1 MDDLKNEFEIM
12 KQSIEKSEL
21 DNPNQI
27 YFQFQESQ
35 QSKKKWMIFKKALL
49 YKHIALIVL
58 VLHIVMGIGIYM
70 KYQNM
75 KGNLTTKVVFGDTSA
90 NKKLHQDAKR
100 ATSLSEIKQLFMD
113 AKNYQKED
121 LNVDVDISFGT
132 SQCPPSSSLQQ
143 DRTYLT
149 NTQEEGVEE
158 ADIVKINGD
167 YIYYISIAKDTLY
180 ILQTNK
186 GEIRVIK
193 QHSFSIQQRKEKN
206 AQYGSIYPVDLYYTD
221 KYLIV
226 RASSTMSKSTD
237 TIYFGVEKYTEIF
250 IYDIHTYEE
259 ITNVSV
265 PGQNVST
272 RLIDNALYVVNN
284 DSGYQRKLS
293 EKKYSPVCF
302 IDHRAYAAPVDK
314 IYYCPSYGLDV
325 DSYIVIYR
333 FVLDEVIRID
343 DFYLVSS
350 TIQDIYVTQQAIY
363 ILKTDDVERVQDE
376 MKLTELSV
384 SKILVIDIS
393 ESIQMNGVITIN
405 GIVEDKYWLSE
416 YNGYLRVVSQYNK
429 TTYVSKKYYE
439 YESEESEIVET
450 IGLLDYLKDDVWYH
464 HQVHRYNQLSIL
476 QQNENGVWEEIGL
489 LDEGIGK
496 IGESVKSVRFN
507 KEIVTI
513 VTYRN
518 TDPLYYIDLTNP
530 KQPTITSEL
539 KISGYSVY
547 QHPYQDDYVIGIGYE
562 SIGLSISGYKIALFD
577 IRDASH
583 IVQVGNPYIFNA
595 SDYSEPAVLSN
606 PKELFLDLENDRFGF
621 SITDN
626 LKLPVIKNLFTFP
639 IDIELEGSSIFK
651 NATLLNH
658 SQQDIIK
665 PSKPQQKYYYYVFT
679 IDVESENPIQV
690 IFEALSE
697 EHNFRRMT
705 FIGDYYYL
713 LSSDTV
719 YSYQVINGQFLPY
732 EALQLF

>member
-12 KQSIEKSEL
+12 KQSIEKSKL

-27 YFQFQESQ
+27 YHQFQESQ
-35 QSKKKWMIFKKALL
+35 QSKKRWMIFKKTLL

-90 NKKLHQDAKR
+90 NEKLHQDARR

-113 AKNYQKED
+113 AKNYQKEEP
-121 LNVDVDISFGT
+121 NKSWDISIGGNALDVVFGS
-132 SQCPPSSSLQQ
+132 SQVPDTTVLPSISQQDSLV

-167 YIYYISIAKDTLY
+167 YIYYISITNNTLY

-193 QHSFSIQQRKEKN
+193 QHYFSTQQRKEKN
-206 AQYGSIYPVDLYYTD
+206 AKYELIYPIDLYYTD

-226 RASSTMSKSTD
+226 RACSVMPKNT
-237 TIYFGVEKYTEIF
+237 YTEIF

-259 ITNVSV
+259 ITNISV

-272 RLIDNALYVVNN
+272 RLIDNELYVVNN

-293 EKKYSPVCF
+293 EDKYLPVYF
-302 IDHRAYAAPVDK
+302 VDHRAYEAPIDK
-314 IYYCPSYGLDV
+314 IYYCPNYGLDV

-333 FVLDEVIRID
+333 FVLDEVIQID

-350 TIQDIYVTQQAIY
+350 RIQDIYVTQQAIY
-363 ILKTDDVERVQDE
+363 ILKRYDEIVQDE
-376 MKLTELSV
+376 MKLTELAV

-405 GIVEDKYWLSE
+405 GIIGNKYWLSE

-429 TTYVSKKYYE
+429 MTYVSKKYYE
-439 YESEESEIVET
+439 SEESERIENVRL
-450 IGLLDYLKDDVWYH
+450 GNLKDDVWYRY
-464 HQVHRYNQLSIL
+464 QTYMYNQLSIL

-489 LDEGIGK
+489 LDEGIGE
-496 IGESVKSVRFN
+496 IEETIQSVRFN

-513 VTYRN
+513 VTYRI

-530 KQPTITSEL
+530 KQPIITSEL

-562 SIGLSISGYKIALFD
+562 AIGSFISGYKIALFD

-583 IVQVGNPYIFNA
+583 IVQVGNPYIFN
-595 SDYSEPAVLSN
+595 SLDYSKPAVLSN

-621 SITDN
+621 SLTNGPDYVSY
-626 LKLPVIKNLFTFP
+626 KLLEYGTSWIPVPNTQL
-639 IDIELEGSSIFK
+639 S
-651 NATLLNH
+651 N
-658 SQQDIIK
+658 
-665 PSKPQQKYYYYVFT
+665 KPQQKSYYYVFK

-697 EHNFRRMT
+697 EHKFKRMT

-713 LSSDTV
+713 LASDAV
-719 YSYQVINGQFLPY
+719 YSYQVINGQFL
-732 EALQLF
+732 LCDIKQLFY